1 MREAD
6 SIDAVEDSISVEDAW
21 VTIWVDSIGK
31 TDPRDA
37 VSTGTDW
44 GETDPTEAD
53 WIAAGVEMSATELT
67 CNKRGVSIA

>member
-1 MREAD
+1 MGVEDASVIVSAESVREAD

-21 VTIWVDSIGK
+21 VTIWVDSIGE

-53 WIAAGVEMSATELT
+53 
-67 CNKRGVSIA
+67 

>member
-1 MREAD
+1 MGVEDASVIVSAESVREAD

-53 WIAAGVEMSATELT
+53 
-67 CNKRGVSIA
+67 